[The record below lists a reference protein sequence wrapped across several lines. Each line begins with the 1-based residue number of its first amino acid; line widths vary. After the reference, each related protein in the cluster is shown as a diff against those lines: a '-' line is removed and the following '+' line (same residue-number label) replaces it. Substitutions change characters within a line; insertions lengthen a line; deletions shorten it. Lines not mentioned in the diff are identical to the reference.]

1 MTSPELLKDL
11 EKSIESIESNSS
23 AEVMVSVHE
32 TSADYTDVDLI
43 WGIFFGLSVLAY
55 KIWSPHSFDPDWV
68 LFNVVL
74 CGAFGFVLSR
84 WLGPLRRLWLTT
96 ARIERNVR
104 QAALAQ
110 FLELGVNGTREQTG
124 LLLYVSRFERRLSL
138 VPDVGLKKQ
147 LSPTFWD
154 EVNQSLGR
162 PSSDGE
168 LLANISA
175 ILDRVKKPLQKHFPR
190 QEDDIDELPNRPV
203 QVK

>member
-1 MTSPELLKDL
+1 MASSEFLNQL

-23 AEVMVSVHE
+23 AEVMVSMHDS
-32 TSADYTDVDLI
+32 SADYSDIDLI
-43 WGIFFGLSVLAY
+43 WGILFGLGVLAY
-55 KIWSPHSFDPDWV
+55 KIWSPYSFDPDWV

-74 CGAFGFVLSR
+74 CGLMGFALSR
-84 WLGPLRRLWLTT
+84 WVWPLRRFGLST

-104 QAALAQ
+104 RAALAQ

-124 LLLYVSRFERRLSL
+124 ILLYVSRFERRLLL
-138 VPDVGLKKQ
+138 VPDVGLKKA

-154 EVNQSLGR
+154 EVNQNLGR
-162 PSSDGE
+162 PGGDSE

-190 QEDDIDELPNRPV
+190 PEDDIDELPNRPV
-203 QVK
+203 QIT